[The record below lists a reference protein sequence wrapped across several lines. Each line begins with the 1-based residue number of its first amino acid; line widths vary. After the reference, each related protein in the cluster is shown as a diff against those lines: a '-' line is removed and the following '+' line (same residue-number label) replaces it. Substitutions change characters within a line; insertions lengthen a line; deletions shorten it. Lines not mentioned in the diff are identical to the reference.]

1 MNEEKEADRF
11 KLQLIRLD
19 ENNYHV
25 IGEGRLDRLSA
36 KKLLSQGLV
45 KGSEETRREAR
56 TVEEQSGKGRINESG
71 WDGGRKVVLSGG
83 MSLHL
88 ERTADTRGRHETAKE

>member
-1 MNEEKEADRF
+1 MNEEKETDRF

-56 TVEEQSGKGRINESG
+56 TG
-71 WDGGRKVVLSGG
+71 WKRMDQ
-83 MSLHL
+83 
-88 ERTADTRGRHETAKE
+88 